1 MLNMQGDFASNGNLS
16 CPRSHTTSA
25 EFGKS
30 GADVVCDLDWSD
42 CNIDS
47 EFALASGG
55 PEVHSFFPEFVP
67 ASSRL
72 K

>member
-1 MLNMQGDFASNGNLS
+1 
-16 CPRSHTTSA
+16 
-25 EFGKS
+25 
-30 GADVVCDLDWSD
+30 VCDLDWSD

-47 EFALASGG
+47 EFALASGCS
-55 PEVHSFFPEFVP
+55 EVHSFFPEFVP